1 MDNANI
7 AVIKESI
14 QALQALVYWHE
25 SGTENPGH
33 QTDAAIDAQREID
46 DLIQSDAIRTLRRA
60 ALVRRKAEF
69 AAKLKED

>member
-25 SGTENPGH
+25 SGAENPGY
-33 QTDAAIDAQREID
+33 QTDAAIDAQRAIVPWSSSIIRLAPAH
-46 DLIQSDAIRTLRRA
+46 DLQQNT
-60 ALVRRKAEF
+60 F
-69 AAKLKED
+69 